1 MADNCGYYRYLG
13 DLDVP
18 KAEGK
23 IKPIDPDQLWP
34 GVNPVDTEAS
44 ESHSVPRVLTR
55 LEKGQALT
63 HLEMDFNLASFH
75 HKLNTSSISSSFT
88 PEESGEEEDVYFERH
103 KPTRQEE
110 MEGMFATFS
119 YAPIVIGSESVIQ
132 NGFQTIKIQHT
143 TDEIR
148 YKLSNEQIPGTL
160 DIAEDFHVTGSSY
173 VAQDASVSGSVRV
186 KQDIS
191 SDTLHVSRSATIGK
205 DLRMAGTASIDG
217 DVYIKGNLYVNGV
230 MFGNLSRPEYNTPN
244 YASPQPA
251 TISTGE
257 GVKVKEFYTKAE
269 VDQLL
274 AALRSEL
281 LAEIHGQTQG

>member
-1 MADNCGYYRYLG
+1 MADNCGYWKYLG
-13 DLDVP
+13 DSEPP
-18 KAEGK
+18 K
-23 IKPIDPDQLWP
+23 Q
-34 GVNPVDTEAS
+34 
-44 ESHSVPRVLTR
+44 PRILTR
-55 LEKGQALT
+55 AEKGQALT
-63 HLEMDFNLASFH
+63 HLEMDTNLASLVH
-75 HKLNTSSISSSFT
+75 TIETSSAGSEFSSS
-88 PEESGEEEDVYFERH
+88 ESSQEVDIFFERK
-103 KPTRQEE
+103 KPTRAEE
-110 MEGMFATFS
+110 MEGLFATFS
-119 YAPIVIGSESVIQ
+119 YAPIKQGEGEEEVIELQYPPVMV
-132 NGFQTIKIQHT
+132 KVQHT

-173 VAQDASVSGSVRV
+173 VAQDASVSGSIRV
-186 KQDIS
+186 KQDVS

-244 YASPQPA
+244 YASAQPA

-257 GVKVKEFYTKAE
+257 GVEVKEFYTKAE

-281 LAEIHGQTQG
+281 LAEIHGQTQK